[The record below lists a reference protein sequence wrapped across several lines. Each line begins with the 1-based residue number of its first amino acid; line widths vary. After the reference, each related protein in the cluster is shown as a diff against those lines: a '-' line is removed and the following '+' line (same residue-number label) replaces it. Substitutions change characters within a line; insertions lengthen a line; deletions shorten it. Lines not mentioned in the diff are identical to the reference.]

1 MKDEIEAAANFL
13 VQLATHN
20 QKNQNMDEEQ
30 RQLFRNRLIALL
42 QERFRDHWFPEH
54 PNRGQGYRCIRL
66 NKATCPDPIIEQ
78 AANETGLKY
87 SELNLPVELT
97 LWVDP
102 KEVCCRLGE
111 DHGSHFTVASFGNV
125 EERSTTPV
133 KVPKRPVPL
142 PVTTHPSQ
150 PVHHSKCYYPN
161 FTANFQP
168 LLMYPRNQTS
178 MVDYSKPSNPHR
190 GGPSGNPWGRAYV
203 VPVVPYFNNW
213 HMGQMV
219 KV

>member
-1 MKDEIEAAANFL
+1 M
-13 VQLATHN
+13 
-20 QKNQNMDEEQ
+20 
-30 RQLFRNRLIALL
+30 
-42 QERFRDHWFPEH
+42 
-54 PNRGQGYRCIRL
+54 
-66 NKATCPDPIIEQ
+66 CPDPIIER

-102 KEVCCRLGE
+102 KEVCCRYVLHKLTELQLWEIKCYHWHRLGE

-133 KVPKRPVPL
+133 KVPKRPAPL
-142 PVTTHPSQ
+142 PVTKHPSQ

-161 FTANFQP
+161 FAANFQP
-168 LLMYPRNQTS
+168 LIMYPRNQTS

-190 GGPSGNPWGRAYV
+190 GAPSGNPWGRAYV
-203 VPVVPYFNNW
+203 VPMVPYLNNW